1 MGVQNNTVRK
11 KLLEVEKIIK
21 RFIPDLHNFLEIN
34 YLNHEFFTT
43 QWIITIFANSVK
55 PNNLFRI
62 WDLAFIYGWRFLNF
76 LIVSIL
82 LNFKQIILNY
92 DVNQLSSFMK
102 GLLKSVIFEQ
112 SFLQIVNMTFE
123 MMNENE

>member
-11 KLLEVEKIIK
+11 KLNEVEKIIK
-21 RFIPDLHNFLEIN
+21 RFIPDLFNFLDSN

-55 PNNLFRI
+55 PHNLFRI
-62 WDLAFIYGWRFLNF
+62 WDFAFIYGWKFLNF

-82 LNFKQIILNY
+82 LSFKQKILSF
-92 DVNQLSSFMK
+92 DVNHLSSFMK
-102 GLLKSVIFEQ
+102 GLLKSDIFEQ
-112 SFLQIVNMTFE
+112 SFLKIISIAVV
-123 MMNENE
+123 